1 MQMPKD
7 QIATQFP
14 HQLTRDE
21 FISWWNQ
28 VNPETEPQV
37 ALTPASDEVIYLG
50 QDPLQEA

>member
-7 QIATQFP
+7 QFAAQFP

-21 FISWWNQ
+21 FVSWWNAI
-28 VNPETEPQV
+28 NPQTEPEEPPQR
-37 ALTPASDEVIYLG
+37 ASDDVIYLG